1 MATHAP
7 SISAGQRNLRLEPVA
22 VFTKMRALA
31 WDGDIL
37 YASHGYTLLSARS
50 TPEKFAWKE
59 VASYRPEWWRNL
71 SSRSALG
78 FRLVRDGF
86 HALTITPG
94 GNLIAAVPGAIA
106 TLPAG
111 GKEFRVSHRLR
122 RGTRPLHITAIPDGR
137 VFWGEYFDNPDRD
150 EVHIYGSSDGGLTW
164 SVVHAFP
171 ARSVRHVH
179 NIVYDR
185 WEGCLWI
192 FTGDYGSECRILRA
206 SPDFKSV
213 DEVRCGNQQARTI
226 AAVVAEEGLYFASD
240 TPLEQNH
247 IYFLDRDARLHRI
260 APIPSSSIY
269 GCRNRNGMF
278 FSTMVEPSR
287 VNQSRAV
294 TVFGSENGLS
304 WNKLADW
311 QKDRWS
317 PKFFQYG
324 NAFLPD
330 GDNATDLLAISTIAV
345 ENADLQTSIWQA
357 VVD

>member
-7 SISAGQRNLRLEPVA
+7 SISAGQRTLRLEQVSTFP
-22 VFTKMRALA
+22 KLRALM

-37 YASHGYTLLSARS
+37 YASHGYTLLSARPGTS
-50 TPEKFAWKE
+50 GFAWKE

-78 FRLVRDGF
+78 FRLLRDGF
-86 HALTITPG
+86 HALAITPRS
-94 GNLIAAVPGAIA
+94 NLVAAAPGAIA
-106 TLPAG
+106 TLHAG
-111 GKEFRVSHRLR
+111 EQEFRVTHRLQ

-150 EVHIYGSSDGGLTW
+150 EVRIYGSSDGGLTW
-164 SVVHAFP
+164 SVAHTFGR
-171 ARSVRHVH
+171 RSVRHVH

-185 WEGCLWI
+185 WEERLWI
-192 FTGDYGSECRILRA
+192 FTGDYGPECRILCA
-206 SPDFKSV
+206 STDFKSV
-213 DEVRCGNQQARTI
+213 DEVLCGNQQARTV
-226 AAVVAEEGLYFASD
+226 AAVVTQEGLYFSSD

-278 FSTMVEPSR
+278 FSTMVEPSP

-294 TVFGSENGLS
+294 KVFGSGNGICWS
-304 WNKLADW
+304 QLADW

-324 NAFLPD
+324 NAFLPN
-330 GDNATDLLAISTIAV
+330 GDNCTDILAVSTIAV
-345 ENADLQTSIWQA
+345 QNADLQTSIWRT
-357 VVD
+357 VID